1 MNGYSFVQKLKDKD
15 IQELAEILHKYY
27 VEKNNRKRVK
37 LIDYSNYKIKAEQIT
52 KGVIEIF
59 IDCPQGFINYY
70 QLHLRDFNAVI
81 IIPIHGTGMKDV
93 IKSENMTKDY
103 TDYMG
108 KKFVGYKKM
117 LKSYQTQLNEQVK

>member
-27 VEKNNRKRVK
+27 VEKNNRKRAN
-37 LIDYSNYKIKAEQIT
+37 LIDYSNYKIKAEQRT
-52 KGVIEIF
+52 RGVIEVF
-59 IDCPQGFINYY
+59 IDCPQGFVNYY
-70 QLHLRDFNAVI
+70 QLHLRDFSAVI

-117 LKSYQTQLNEQVK
+117 LKLYQTQLNEQVK